1 MPTLVQSMVSSSAT
15 DVENTILLLMRCRQ
29 FQIDGSE
36 ECLRKMLPLAFSHDK
51 SIFEA
56 VDNAFNDAA
65 VKRKYK
71 KLAVL
76 LHPDKNKCVG
86 ADGAFKLVS
95 EAWTCLDNAMRSS
108 YHLKRNFS
116 SVVQATGYNCSN
128 MSPTSCSKLDTFW
141 TICTASPAVAA
152 APPPSSNDSD
162 VNMQDAKATA
172 DTTRVVN
179 GMPETGDKPVQMDT
193 DAKLLHL
200 VQKFLSVSVIAV
212 NIRKT
217 MLHCQ
222 AWVWIFSIMLSQCL
236 IQGDNAD
243 SQDVENSYHYRDDV
257 QRSSRAVMLSNNF
270 NMKNDSLAQENLMS
284 CPVAGDGFTIGNS
297 NNELI
302 EDLPNALSDIYS
314 HGMTSELP
322 DIIITEFTAIDDA
335 EPVDE
340 VIKNQGQVSEF
351 APNHG
356 HIGDFVPAE
365 MSREDPRGDSQV
377 VVSQSNAGARKKTL
391 NELVRDSW
399 LNLTT
404 DGDVRL
410 GVKSFLDLRSWFRSN
425 DVPSCQV
432 CNEAGIKA
440 ELCKNGKCTVRIHQY
455 CLKQLFSQIKTAK
468 VCPSCGT
475 SWPFTMPKA
484 EYVQTE
490 DDNGPRQ
497 SQQPTG
503 SKGKKRRAN
512 MIVEDDGVGCSNQ
525 NELNEHRESQHDNER
540 A

>member
-1 MPTLVQSMVSSSAT
+1 MPTLVQLMASFSAT
-15 DVENTILLLMRCRQ
+15 DVENTILLLMRY
-29 FQIDGSE
+29 
-36 ECLRKMLPLAFSHDK
+36 
-51 SIFEA
+51 
-56 VDNAFNDAA
+56 DAD

-76 LHPDKNKCVG
+76 HHPDKNKCVG
-86 ADGAFKLVS
+86 ADGAFKFVS

-108 YHLKRNFS
+108 YDLKRNFS
-116 SVVQATGYNCSN
+116 SIVQATGYNCSN

-141 TICTASPAVAA
+141 LICTASIAVAA

-172 DTTRVVN
+172 DTTRAVN
-179 GMPETGDKPVQMDT
+179 GMPETRDKPVQMDT

-200 VQKFLSVSVIAV
+200 VQKFLSVSLIVV

-236 IQGDNAD
+236 IQGDNAN
-243 SQDVENSYHYRDDV
+243 SQDAENSYHYRDDV
-257 QRSSRAVMLSNNF
+257 QRSPRVVMLSNNF

-322 DIIITEFTAIDDA
+322 DRIITEFTTIDDT

-365 MSREDPRGDSQV
+365 MSREDPQGDSQV
-377 VVSQSNAGARKKTL
+377 VVSQSNAGASTL
-391 NELVRDSW
+391 AAFNQIPS
-399 LNLTT
+399 
-404 DGDVRL
+404 
-410 GVKSFLDLRSWFRSN
+410 LRSPPIF
-425 DVPSCQV
+425 VGQV
-432 CNEAGIKA
+432 
-440 ELCKNGKCTVRIHQY
+440 
-455 CLKQLFSQIKTAK
+455 FKT
-468 VCPSCGT
+468 
-475 SWPFTMPKA
+475 
-484 EYVQTE
+484 
-490 DDNGPRQ
+490 
-497 SQQPTG
+497 
-503 SKGKKRRAN
+503 
-512 MIVEDDGVGCSNQ
+512 
-525 NELNEHRESQHDNER
+525 
-540 A
+540 